1 MRIIIIAIIL
11 ILAAAGLY
19 TAYGV
24 LTFEAEKPRPLVF
37 TEPTPESLQALGV
50 LPKDDQTAVVLST
63 EQQQQT
69 QKAVAKISDAITE
82 YQKLQVGVPLRLKG
96 TLETVNSAIAS
107 GRMPAY
113 FLSTKDNNG
122 IRKYEILDYD
132 TRQITEAP
140 SSPASLTC
148 SESTSIFLGND
159 GNDSLTCANGGRPG
173 DQIFIGGPGN
183 DVISDAAG
191 NRIINPGSGDDTIT
205 LGPGRTIIVLDEV
218 WGHDTLTVDCT
229 GADIQP
235 GEAATDFPVPWVS
248 PYMNFIVLNPRISK
262 GVVQWNGN
270 VLTNTESG
278 DTLSIS
284 QNCFTLIEQ

>member
-1 MRIIIIAIIL
+1 MRIIIVAIIL
-11 ILAAAGLY
+11 ILVAAGLY

-50 LPKDDQTAVVLST
+50 LPKDDQTAVVLT
-63 EQQQQT
+63 PEQQDQT

-82 YQKLQVGVPLRLKG
+82 YQKMQTGVPLRLKG
-96 TLETVNSAIAS
+96 TLETINSAIAS

-113 FLSTKDNNG
+113 FLSVKDNTG
-122 IRKYEILDYD
+122 VRKYEILNYNA
-132 TRQITEAP
+132 TKITEAP

-148 SESTSIFLGND
+148 DNTTSVFLGND
-159 GNDSLTCANGGRPG
+159 GNDNLTCDSAGQPG

-191 NRIINPGSGDDTIT
+191 NRIVNAGSGDDTLT
-205 LGPGRTIIVLDEV
+205 LGPGRNIIVLDEV
-218 WGHDTLTVDCT
+218 WGHDTVTVDCA

-235 GEAATDFPVPWVS
+235 GDAARDFPVPWVS

-270 VLTNTESG
+270 VLTNTENG
-278 DTLSIS
+278 DTLSVS